1 MSDLVIKR
9 CNISFMLRAI
19 VFAFASA
26 MLTLFTALM
35 ISWRTLN
42 IGVGFG
48 MLVCLV
54 IMLYTLSF
62 RKINE
67 KIADCWRGRG
77 KIGLSALLA
86 VIVLGFAYVICAT
99 VFMVRGAYKTVADSG
114 ETPVVIVLGCQVME
128 DGPSTLLEERID
140 AAYEYLVEHPEC
152 PCIVSGG
159 QGADEVMSE
168 AQCMYNELVKRGISA
183 ERIHMEDRSTSTQE
197 NLAFSKSIMDEKGLG
212 NTAVLVTNGWHE
224 FRAQLIA
231 EDLGMTCGA
240 ASADTPLALLPCNY
254 IRELF
259 GIAYQ
264 VFL

>member
-1 MSDLVIKR
+1 
-9 CNISFMLRAI
+9 MLRAI

-99 VFMVRGAYKTVADSG
+99 VFMVRGAYKKVADSG

-128 DGPSTLLEERID
+128 DGPSTLLE
-140 AAYEYLVEHPEC
+140 
-152 PCIVSGG
+152 
-159 QGADEVMSE
+159 
-168 AQCMYNELVKRGISA
+168 
-183 ERIHMEDRSTSTQE
+183 
-197 NLAFSKSIMDEKGLG
+197 
-212 NTAVLVTNGWHE
+212 
-224 FRAQLIA
+224 
-231 EDLGMTCGA
+231 
-240 ASADTPLALLPCNY
+240 
-254 IRELF
+254 
-259 GIAYQ
+259 
-264 VFL
+264 